1 MSKPVI
7 ICLCIAIIGC
17 TQGEKINLRCKT
29 FKISSKI
36 SKIIPQTGAPS
47 HTQPKIHQPHERIIG
62 GHELDITE
70 APWQVSLQNDGVF
83 HFCGG
88 SIIAPQ
94 WILTAAH
101 CVSMHVIDPSI
112 LRVRVGSTYR
122 YSDGELFQA
131 EKVWQHPNYVAVSF
145 DFDVALIRLKTQLTF
160 NEKVQPAKL
169 PTHDKILSS
178 RTNGLVS
185 GWGETQS
192 PSESTKHL
200 RGADVQIIDENCA
213 IKRIMAKLHRI

>member
-1 MSKPVI
+1 MRKEIKNLNQSKY
-7 ICLCIAIIGC
+7 L
-17 TQGEKINLRCKT
+17 QNYR
-29 FKISSKI
+29 
-36 SKIIPQTGAPS
+36 KIIPKTGAPS
-47 HTQPKIHQPHERIIG
+47 PTQPKVHQPNDRIIG

-70 APWQVSLQNDGVF
+70 APWQVSLQNEGVF

-112 LRVRVGSTYR
+112 LRVRVGTTYR
-122 YSDGELFQA
+122 YTDGELFQA
-131 EKVWQHPNYVAVSF
+131 EKVWQHPNYVSASF
-145 DFDVALIRLKTQLTF
+145 DFDVALVRLKTQLAF

-169 PTHDKILSS
+169 PKHDMILSS
-178 RTNGLVS
+178 VKTMGLIS

-192 PSESTKHL
+192 PSESSKHL
-200 RGADVQIIDENCA
+200 RGADVQIIDRELCNKAYNGKVTSNMICA
-213 IKRIMAKLHRI
+213 GDYEHGGKDGK